1 MRKSF
6 TLIELLV
13 VIAIIAILAAM
24 LLPALNQAREK
35 ANTTTCTNNLK
46 QIGLYEALY
55 QEDNQGYACIAQW
68 IGTPSTITW
77 VSLMQTYN
85 KSFFQRK
92 KQNANTYNVNTPICP
107 GAYRE
112 VGRTCIASGNKYAL
126 WKSGGDSDVW
136 QGATYGKSC
145 YSGYK
150 SSSTS
155 YSTFKIGALTHPAER
170 VNVFDAYLGIFM
182 TTAASRWDATPFAD
196 GTNAGIAWLRHYG
209 VEKKRTNVLWYD
221 GHVSAFDH
229 VPSAT
234 KINNIAAWQYYTC
247 HPNYRT
253 AN

>member
-46 QIGLYEALY
+46 QIGLAEALY
-55 QEDNQGYACIAQW
+55 QEDNHGYACIAQW

-92 KQNANTYNVNTPICP
+92 KQTSNAYNANTPICP

-112 VGRTCIASGNKYAL
+112 VGRTCIMSGNSYAL

-145 YSGYK
+145 FSGYQ
-150 SSSTS
+150 SSTTY
-155 YSTFKIGALTHPAER
+155 YSAFKIGALTHPAER
-170 VNVFDAYLGIFM
+170 VNVFDAYIGIFM
-182 TTAASRWDATPFAD
+182 TTAATRWDATPFSD
-196 GTNAGIAWLRHYG
+196 GTNAGIAWVRHYG
-209 VEKKRTNVLWYD
+209 IDKKRANMLWYD
-221 GHVSAFDH
+221 GHASAFDH
-229 VPSAT
+229 VGSAT
-234 KINNIAAWQYYTC
+234 KINNINAWQYYTC
-247 HPNYRT
+247 HPSYRT